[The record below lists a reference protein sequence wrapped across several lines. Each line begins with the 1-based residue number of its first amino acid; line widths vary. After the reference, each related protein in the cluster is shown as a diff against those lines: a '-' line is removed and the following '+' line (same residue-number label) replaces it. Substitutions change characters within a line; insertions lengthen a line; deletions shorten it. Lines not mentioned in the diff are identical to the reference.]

1 MAEKKSQEEIEKL
14 MVQFREWINSQPH
27 LPKDLEDR
35 LLMRFLHSCYY
46 DLEKAKSAAELFF
59 SIRAASPDLLKDR
72 DPSSP
77 QMQKALKIVNL
88 AQLRVAGKRNLWIW
102 QLNDPGLE
110 NFDYLQDARLFF
122 LTTDAW
128 LLNEE
133 VLEEE
138 DIVIMDVKDVTLKIL
153 AKFNLS
159 IARTL
164 SKYQQDAIPIRLK
177 QVHVI
182 NAPSFIDKIFGLV
195 KPFLKQGMT
204 DMIHF
209 HSPKSETLYKYLN
222 KEDLPEDYGGS
233 NGKMEDHM
241 KEVMEVIMSKREFL
255 TENLW
260 KAEKK
265 SKNKA
270 SKEAKETSFRS
281 LDID

>member
-1 MAEKKSQEEIEKL
+1 M
-14 MVQFREWINSQPH
+14 
-27 LPKDLEDR
+27 
-35 LLMRFLHSCYY
+35 
-46 DLEKAKSAAELFF
+46 FF
-59 SIRAASPDLLKDR
+59 SIRATSPDLLNNR
-72 DPSSP
+72 DPMSP
-77 QMQKALKIVNL
+77 QLQKALKIVNL
-88 AQLRVAGKRNLWIW
+88 AQLRMSGNRFLWVW

-133 VLEEE
+133 ALEEE
-138 DIVIMDVKDVTLKIL
+138 DIVIMDVKDISLKIL
-153 AKFNLS
+153 TKFNLS

-177 QVHVI
+177 QVHVV
-182 NAPSFIDKIFGLV
+182 NAPSFIDKVYGLV

-209 HSPKSETLYKYLN
+209 HAPKSETLYNYLS
-222 KEDLPEDYGGS
+222 KEDLPEDFGGT
-233 NGKMEDHM
+233 NGTMNDHM
-241 KEVMEVIMSKREFL
+241 EEVLKVISARREQL
-255 TENLW
+255 LNDNLW
-260 KAEKK
+260 RAEKK

-270 SKEAKETSFRS
+270 PKETTFRS